1 MKSSPSD
8 PSDRF
13 ISLDATPDGR
23 DVLIKQLLIK
33 SPSLRQRLMELGLNV
48 ETIVRKRTV
57 SGGVICEIGRARFA
71 LGQKVC
77 RQIKVELTPAV
88 AESH

>member
-1 MKSSPSD
+1 MPSCQL
-8 PSDRF
+8 DRL

-23 DVLIKQLLIK
+23 DVVIKELLIK

-48 ETIVRKRTV
+48 EAIVRKRTV
-57 SGGVICEIGRARFA
+57 SGGVICEIGRSRFA

-77 RQIKVELTPAV
+77 RQIKVEPTSV
-88 AESH
+88 ADQS